1 MPNRSF
7 VFSNGIFFVGLLDL
21 AISGSQKWIIDNVR
35 CRSILLMWL
44 GLQNIIIIISLVQNT
59 NNLLLSII
67 YNLLLRLHCKAFNL
81 QILKWHKFSILN
93 VCGWAI
99 SGCKNRLLDYLF
111 NSRLIANTA
120 SIANFIKAESMNSCF
135 AKSALEV
142 FFGNST
148 EKLWAYI
155 TFLKQVMDWLMIIVC
170 YAKHYFPQ
178 FLFTYFHLLELSQ
191 VITKLECRRFD
202 EVWFFF
208 ECIFQIAKNPL
219 CSGILLLLFH
229 KILFSLNCSFEIA
242 LIFIFYGFF
251 FK

>member
-1 MPNRSF
+1 MTLILLEIIKRREEQFCADELSVWLMRGAQLLQFTGAKTQLGLAWTSIVVNHHFIVILDILAADHRENIASVLTQWISWNILDCFNSKVCLAQLHMPNRSF

-21 AISGSQKWIIDNVR
+21 AISGSEWIIDNVR

-99 SGCKNRLLDYLF
+99 SGCKNRLLDYFF

-148 EKLWAYI
+148 ENSWQHNI
-155 TFLKQVMDWLMIIVC
+155 
-170 YAKHYFPQ
+170 
-178 FLFTYFHLLELSQ
+178 S
-191 VITKLECRRFD
+191 
-202 EVWFFF
+202 
-208 ECIFQIAKNPL
+208 
-219 CSGILLLLFH
+219 
-229 KILFSLNCSFEIA
+229 
-242 LIFIFYGFF
+242 
-251 FK
+251 